1 MKSSGLELSNRRV
14 LSCRRHHVSSSV
26 RLIQPERGQ
35 AERDEPRG
43 NDGSRE
49 EEAGDSVP
57 VVPSHR
63 RFSVLTEGSA
73 LKLLLTPETRRLFSP
88 KESGREEGRGEP
100 AESRRRIRICQS
112 ANATHP
118 VPSIP
123 SSPFSR
129 FPFPVRVRVRSLN
142 RPPFLSRGHGS
153 ARGTAKGDP
162 VVSGAGSA
170 RSGQQRVRVLG
181 GGCSGPDR
189 DLGRSRLFS
198 WTWIRDWRWRWRWS
212 TSSHLSPPCRPIA
225 FRPRRQFRP
234 HLLTFSQS
242 LLRPPARP
250 LPPDRLVA
258 HRHRSHQL
266 GQAPRRGRRLRRRRC
281 GLGLRQAAEEQ
292 AESRVS
298 RLFFILFCC
307 PVVRSADQTV
317 ADCSIFP
324 LHGRIRPNDPIC

>member
-1 MKSSGLELSNRRV
+1 MKSSGLELSNRADLFFSQASREQFGPFSPKGAK
-14 LSCRRHHVSSSV
+14 LRETSREGRR
-26 RLIQPERGQ
+26 
-35 AERDEPRG
+35 EPRG
-43 NDGSRE
+43 GGGGFST
-49 EEAGDSVP
+49 SCP
-57 VVPSHR
+57 VSQKVLSSHR
-63 RFSVLTEGSA
+63 GVCSQTVA
-73 LKLLLTPETRRLFSP
+73 DTRNPTSFSP
-88 KESGREEGRGEP
+88 KEREREEGRGEP

-118 VPSIP
+118 VPCELRASPIA

-129 FPFPVRVRVRSLN
+129 SPFPVRVRSLN
-142 RPPFLSRGHGS
+142 RPPLLSRGHGS

-198 WTWIRDWRWRWRWS
+198 WTWTWIRDWRWRWRWS

-234 HLLTFSQS
+234 HLLSFSQS

-266 GQAPRRGRRLRRRRC
+266 GQAPCRGRRLRRRRR

-298 RLFFILFCC
+298 RLFFMSFCC
-307 PVVRSADQTV
+307 
-317 ADCSIFP
+317 SIVSQ
-324 LHGRIRPNDPIC
+324 C